1 MARLVA
7 DLLAVVLVIPSA
19 LLEVEAQAAPEE
31 LVRVGNLRRR
41 LRLAKARAPHDHR
54 IAGLR
59 ALELERLEVGEFD
72 SGRSYLALKIWCV
85 HSIARAF

>member
-7 DLLAVVLVIPSA
+7 DLLTVALVIPSA
-19 LLEVEAQAAPEE
+19 LLEVEAQEAPDE

-41 LRLAKARAPHDHR
+41 LRLAKSRAPHDHLV
-54 IAGLR
+54 AGLR
-59 ALELERLEVGEFD
+59 ALELVRLEVGEFD
-72 SGRSYLALKIWCV
+72 SGRSYLALKIWRA